1 MLNARDAADRG
12 ATIRTRARVT
22 EARRENDH
30 WVVTVENLRG
40 RKVEEVRARLI
51 VNAAG
56 PWVDHVLSAAIGQ
69 NDVHNVRLV
78 QGSHIVVRK
87 KFDDPRA
94 YFFQN
99 NDGRIIFAIPY

>member
-1 MLNARDAADRG
+1 
-12 ATIRTRARVT
+12 RTRTKRLG
-22 EARRENDH
+22 ARRARGLR
-30 WVVTVENLRG
+30 TVQIEDLQTG
-40 RKVEEVRARLI
+40 KTEEIKARLL

-56 PWVDHVLSAAIGQ
+56 PWVDHVLSGVVGL

-78 QGSHIVVRK
+78 QGSHIVIAK

-99 NDGRIIFAIPY
+99 RDGRIIFAIPYEEEFTLIGTT

>member
-1 MLNARDAADRG
+1 K
-12 ATIRTRARVT
+12 
-22 EARRENDH
+22 ARREEDF
-30 WVVTVENLRG
+30 WTITVHDLLRG
-40 RKVEEVRARLI
+40 TVEEVRARLL

-56 PWVDHVLSAAIGQ
+56 PWVDHVLTETVGQ

-99 NDGRIIFAIPY
+99 KDGRIIFAIPYEEEFTLIGTT